1 MKYRVISVCI
11 AVLALAAFQPFGL
24 PLFGWMRFV
33 HLLALGVVGVLS
45 CGITEVL
52 IMLLGYGRSMDKG
65 IKYLV
70 RRNQLFALVN
80 TPSLF
85 RNESPFRL
93 ARMSLSFQLLV

>member
-1 MKYRVISVCI
+1 MKYRVIGVCI

-24 PLFGWMRFV
+24 PLLGWMRFV

-52 IMLLGYGRSMDKG
+52 IMLSGYGRSMDKG

-80 TPSLF
+80 TP
-85 RNESPFRL
+85 
-93 ARMSLSFQLLV
+93 LVTLCICVYRHFY